1 MGIKRIFSGKQVG
14 FQIYLHKH
22 LCDTEKV
29 SENKPCY
36 FLIGLHILKSIFS
49 SL

>member
-1 MGIKRIFSGKQVG
+1 MGIKRPFSGKQTG
-14 FQIYLHKH
+14 FQIYLYNR

-29 SENKPCY
+29 SENKLCY